1 MFMVLPSLP
10 LNYSTITLRM
20 GNKEPTITPY
30 VALERYPKRC
40 TGYAKDLSR
49 TYLFNIFIADMF
61 LVIDNIDLENYADDN
76 RICCNSNCIDDD
88 NTVSLK
94 ESIKKDFQWFSINQV
109 KENTNKCHLILSNKG
124 DAKIFG

>member
-1 MFMVLPSLP
+1 
-10 LNYSTITLRM
+10 
-20 GNKEPTITPY
+20 
-30 VALERYPKRC
+30 
-40 TGYAKDLSR
+40 
-49 TYLFNIFIADMF
+49 MF

-76 RICCNSNCIDDD
+76 RICCNSNCIDDDD